1 MNIQWYPGH
10 MAKTGKIISENLRI
24 VDVIIELLDARI
36 PISSKIREPVLNNKN
51 KPYLLLL
58 NKSDIADEKV
68 SIAWINWYKKN
79 GYDLLLI
86 NSLDRKSIGFVSNRL
101 KNILNKKIKNSSNN
115 KIRKYSSLHIMVIGI
130 PNVGKSTFINSL
142 SGKASA
148 ATGDRP
154 GITKGKQWI
163 RTNPQYQLLDTPG
176 ILQYKYDNTNTGL
189 NLAFTGAIKDNAIDL
204 TETAVLLLEKL
215 ITLYP
220 QSFIKRYNIDITVD
234 TTGYKLLNEIGLK
247 RGCIVSGNTVDLNR
261 ISTVILDE
269 FRGGKIGRITLER
282 PDNEQESL

>member
-10 MAKTGKIISENLRI
+10 MAKTGKILIENLRI

-36 PISSKIREPVLNNKN
+36 PISSKVRESFLNNKN
-51 KPYLLLL
+51 KPHLLLL

-68 SIAWINWYKKN
+68 SIAWVKWYKKN
-79 GYDLLLI
+79 GYDSLLT
-86 NSLDRKSIGFVSNRL
+86 NSLDRKSIEYVNYSL
-101 KNILNKKIKNSSNN
+101 KNILNKKIKNSSN

-142 SGKASA
+142 SGKAST

-154 GITKGKQWI
+154 GITKGKQWV
-163 RTNPQYQLLDTPG
+163 RTNPHFQLLDTPG
-176 ILQYKYDNTNTGL
+176 ILQYRYDNTNAGL
-189 NLAFTGAIKDNAIDL
+189 NLAFTGAFADNAIDL
-204 TETAVLLLEKL
+204 TETATLLLEKL

-220 QSFIKRYNIDITVD
+220 QELKNRYKFDITSD
-234 TTGYKLLNEIGLK
+234 ITGYKLLNEIGLK
-247 RGCIVSGNTVDLNR
+247 RGCLRSGNTIDLNR
-261 ISTVILDE
+261 ISAIILDE

-282 PDNEQESL
+282 PDDEKENI